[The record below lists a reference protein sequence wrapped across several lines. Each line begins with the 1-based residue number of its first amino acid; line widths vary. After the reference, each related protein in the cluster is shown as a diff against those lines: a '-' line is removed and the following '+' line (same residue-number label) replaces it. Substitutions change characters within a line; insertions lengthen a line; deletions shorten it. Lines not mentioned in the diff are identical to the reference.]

1 MTDYLLILINLL
13 TISFFVLDI
22 VARVQLTPL
31 IFFFQ
36 SVAPLLLFPV
46 YLIFALEAVQHKIVK
61 TNQWIWFFVP
71 SLVSTIFFTSDLFF
85 SNHYSFE
92 ELQKLY
98 EEPPTSY
105 HIVYKGNQIVFLV
118 SLGWL
123 LTQLRKYSRQIK
135 EQFSFIDPIRLNW
148 LRQTTWGYFVTTLVI
163 LMIFITSNFQ
173 WIAFDIHTAYSLV
186 SFCIVLLVFYA
197 SFHGIGQYTAVE
209 VYGRAAA
216 DSVAT
221 TEPLVDEQPQKYK
234 ASSLTSEEQ
243 NDIFQ
248 NLVALFETQKKYLEP
263 KVQLQEVA
271 DALQVSTHRLSQT
284 INSIT
289 GKTFYDF
296 VNGYRVKHLQKLLS
310 EPSNKKFTI
319 LAMGL
324 ESGFN
329 SKASL
334 NRIFKDETGLSPK
347 EYQQKCS
354 ANLTEP

>member
-1 MTDYLLILINLL
+1 
-13 TISFFVLDI
+13 
-22 VARVQLTPL
+22 
-31 IFFFQ
+31 
-36 SVAPLLLFPV
+36 
-46 YLIFALEAVQHKIVK
+46 
-61 TNQWIWFFVP
+61 
-71 SLVSTIFFTSDLFF
+71 
-85 SNHYSFE
+85 
-92 ELQKLY
+92 
-98 EEPPTSY
+98 
-105 HIVYKGNQIVFLV
+105 
-118 SLGWL
+118 
-123 LTQLRKYSRQIK
+123 
-135 EQFSFIDPIRLNW
+135 
-148 LRQTTWGYFVTTLVI
+148 
-163 LMIFITSNFQ
+163 
-173 WIAFDIHTAYSLV
+173 
-186 SFCIVLLVFYA
+186 
-197 SFHGIGQYTAVE
+197 
-209 VYGRAAA
+209 
-216 DSVAT
+216 
-221 TEPLVDEQPQKYK
+221 YK